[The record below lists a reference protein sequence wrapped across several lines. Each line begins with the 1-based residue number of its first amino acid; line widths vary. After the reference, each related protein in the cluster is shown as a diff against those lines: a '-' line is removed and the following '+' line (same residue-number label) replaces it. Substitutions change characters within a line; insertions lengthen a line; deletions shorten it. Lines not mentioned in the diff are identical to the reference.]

1 MPSGKTHDR
10 VTLWSLPWLVGIS
23 FGITRSGELTLILAG
38 GYLFSGLMFGPDLD
52 IYSVQYKRW
61 GILRHIW
68 LPYQKTLR
76 HRSKL
81 SHGLIVGTVLRV
93 VYLLTLVALI
103 GALGVAIAQLVV
115 GFAWNWQDFATNVK
129 TGLIRYRIE
138 AIALF
143 IGLELGAVSHILA
156 DIIGSQYKR
165 LQRRKSKPK
174 KAQTRRKTQRKTGR
188 NSRSR

>member
-10 VTLWSLPWLVGIS
+10 VTLWSLPWLVGVS
-23 FGITRSGELTLILAG
+23 FGVTRSGELTLILAG

-93 VYLLTLVALI
+93 MYLLTLVALI
-103 GALGVAIAQLVV
+103 GALGVAIAQLVL

-129 TGLIRYRIE
+129 MGLIRYRVE

-143 IGLELGAVSHILA
+143 VGLELGAISHILA
-156 DIIGSQYKR
+156 DIIGSRYKR

-174 KAQTRRKTQRKTGR
+174 TKRKTGR